1 MPLIDRIT
9 PTDLQTTRIRIAQ
22 LVEGTSLADVMTT
35 FGQFGDILSCS
46 LKQHYDGQST
56 TVSATIEFSSYVS
69 AVCAVEEMDGATADG
84 LCLNVKLVRVIRP
97 PIRHSTKQE
106 AQDESPLLHRI
117 SKRPRA

>member
-35 FGQFGDILSCS
+35 F
-46 LKQHYDGQST
+46 
-56 TVSATIEFSSYVS
+56 
-69 AVCAVEEMDGATADG
+69 VCAVEEMDGATADG

-97 PIRHSTKQE
+97 PVHIPTKQE
-106 AQDESPLLHRI
+106 AQDGSPLLHRI